1 MVDEFV
7 LSVPAPVNVI
17 PRFVLNIISAVV
29 FKVPPLNVILA
40 AVADPGVAPRLLSAL
55 MLNVPAEIVVIP
67 V

>member
-29 FKVPPLNVILA
+29 FKVPPLNVILV
-40 AVADPGVAPRLLSAL
+40 AVTDAGVAPRLLFAL